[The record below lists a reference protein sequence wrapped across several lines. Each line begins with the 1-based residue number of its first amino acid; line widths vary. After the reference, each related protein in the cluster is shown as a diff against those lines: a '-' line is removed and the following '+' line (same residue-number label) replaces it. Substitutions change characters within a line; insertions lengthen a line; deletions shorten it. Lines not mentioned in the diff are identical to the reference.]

1 MNLDYLKT
9 FYTTVKENSIS
20 KTAKLLHMSQPG
32 VSFQLQTLEKELG
45 FQLLIR
51 SNKGVVLTEAG
62 KIVYD
67 YAVSLLS
74 IQKDIDRELNSLRTN
89 IQETIVSSCT
99 TVGSYTLP
107 CSLYLFKRRYP
118 NTKVILNTCNS
129 DTVVENLVNKSC
141 HIGIVEGKP
150 NGIKIE
156 YTKLASCDLCLVC
169 SKNICKYRT
178 VSVDELTEL
187 PLIIREKGSG
197 SRQSLEYELQKL
209 AISLQQMNTVLELT
223 SSEAIKAAI
232 FNGQG
237 YAILPELSIK
247 HELDSG
253 SLKKIAI
260 EDTEFKTDYFLAYT
274 KESPPRG
281 SEKTF
286 YDFIQSSRRGFCS

>member
-1 MNLDYLKT
+1 MNFDYLKT

-51 SNKGVVLTEAG
+51 SNKGVALTEAG
-62 KIVYD
+62 EIVYD

-89 IQETIVSSCT
+89 IQETIISSCT
-99 TVGSYTLP
+99 TVGSYSLP

-118 NTKVILNTCNS
+118 NTKVTLNTCNS
-129 DTVVENLVNKSC
+129 EAVKENLEKKSC
-141 HIGIVEGKP
+141 HIGVIEGKP
-150 NGIKIE
+150 SDAKIE
-156 YTKLASCDLCLVC
+156 YEKLASCDLCLVC

-178 VSVDELTEL
+178 VSLDELLEL

-209 AISLQQMNTVLELT
+209 ATSLQQMNIVLELT

-253 SLKKIAI
+253 SLRKVHI
-260 EDTEFKTDYFLAYT
+260 EDIDLNTDYFLAYI
-274 KESPPRG
+274 KDSPPRG
-281 SEKTF
+281 SEKAF
-286 YDFIQSSRRGFCS
+286 YDFIKSSKRGFCS